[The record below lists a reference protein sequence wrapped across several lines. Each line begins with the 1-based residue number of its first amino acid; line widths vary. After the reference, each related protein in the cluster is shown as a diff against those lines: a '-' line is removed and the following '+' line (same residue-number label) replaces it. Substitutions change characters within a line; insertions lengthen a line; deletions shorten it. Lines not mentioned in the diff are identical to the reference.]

1 MRLQQRIELLFRLRN
16 YISGGDESLQ
26 VAKNQA
32 YLKNN
37 WFIPA
42 FIDISVQNIADG
54 YLQEEDL
61 LAWVKK
67 YDIPAENYAP
77 KRVGIVMAG
86 NIPLVGFHDLLC
98 VFLTGNI
105 AAIKLSGKD
114 EVLIRHF
121 IEKMI
126 EWNPAAAPYFE
137 FHEILKNCD
146 AYIATGSN
154 NSARYFEHYFQK
166 YPHIIRKNRTSVA
179 ILTGDETAEELAALA
194 DDVFL
199 YFGMGCRNVTKIY
212 VPKGYAFEPLLEVF
226 KKYNWMEEHHK
237 YKNNYDY
244 QLAVLILGKQ
254 YYMSTPALVLH
265 ENQQLFSPVSQL
277 NYEFYEN
284 GTTEIVNSLIE
295 KKDELQCIVGRE
307 YISFGTAQQP
317 KPDQYADGVDTLTFL
332 LKLTST
338 DK

>member
-16 YISGGDESLQ
+16 YISGGEESLQ
-26 VAKNQA
+26 IAKNQA

-37 WFIPA
+37 WFIPE
-42 FIDISVQNIADG
+42 FIDRSLQNIADG
-54 YLQEEDL
+54 YLQEEHL
-61 LAWVKK
+61 LTWVKK
-67 YDIPAENYAP
+67 YDIPAENNAP
-77 KRVGIVMAG
+77 GRIGIVMAG

-98 VFLTGNI
+98 VFITGNI
-105 AAIKLSGKD
+105 AVMKLSGKD

-121 IEKMI
+121 VQKIA
-126 EWNPAAAPYFE
+126 EWDPAAAPYFE
-137 FHEILKNCD
+137 FQEILKNCD

-179 ILTGDETAEELAALA
+179 ILTGDETAQELAALA

-226 KKYNWMEEHHK
+226 KKYNWMEGHHK

-284 GTTEIVNSLIE
+284 GPSDVVNSLIE

-307 YISFGTAQQP
+307 YIPFGTAQQP
-317 KPDQYADGVDTLTFL
+317 QLDQYADGVDTLTFL
-332 LKLTST
+332 LK
-338 DK
+338 